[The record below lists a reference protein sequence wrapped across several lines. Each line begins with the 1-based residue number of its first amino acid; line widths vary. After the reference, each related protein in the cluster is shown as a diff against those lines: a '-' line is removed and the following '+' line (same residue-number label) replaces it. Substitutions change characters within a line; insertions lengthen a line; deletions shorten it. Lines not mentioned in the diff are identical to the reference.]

1 VAAPGGHD
9 LVLQPSQ
16 RGAGRVSVT
25 LGKLYGNGNPL
36 PVDLHRQRVHGGKL
50 PEFAVCR
57 FQLGGTLAGLRL
69 GSGSRLPHPIR
80 FGSQLR
86 TPPPRRCRILR
97 RGSDCRFRSA
107 TFRLQLRLGGTST
120 LALNVPGSTHPA
132 QGAFL
137 VGELLVSVSER
148 DEDSGG
154 NCLMMLVLFPH
165 SPAASGLSTLA
176 ATLSAVPLGR
186 PRIGGQRLMAGSAA
200 GLGNHVWASAQ
211 RPRMCV

>member
-1 VAAPGGHD
+1 M
-9 LVLQPSQ
+9 LQPSQ

-57 FQLGGTLAGLRL
+57 FQLGGTLAGLRF
-69 GSGSRLPHPIR
+69 GSGSRLPQPVR

-86 TPPPRRCRILR
+86 TPPPCRCRILR

-132 QGAFL
+132 QGAVL
-137 VGELLVSVSER
+137 AGELSFPTL
-148 DEDSGG
+148 DKAD
-154 NCLMMLVLFPH
+154 LFL
-165 SPAASGLSTLA
+165 GET
-176 ATLSAVPLGR
+176 PLGR
-186 PRIGGQRLMAGSAA
+186 VGLRETPMASYVRASTAGGTAVTLGGARCGWKLRETGAAPGGFGHALTSLSARETY
-200 GLGNHVWASAQ
+200 V
-211 RPRMCV
+211 